1 MGYCKPTR
9 EDLQLQSVQD
19 ALRDHF
25 QLAVDDVLATLLVPV
40 SPASQVR
47 PRAEG
52 AAADA
57 HAEAPPATQ
66 RRLAQG
72 QVAAEALAAGM
83 DVGEGELAGTCS
95 LLSAASR
102 GTPRDPAS
110 PRPGSGGGRGTCCWH
125 GRGRVSAAF
134 HMSSA
139 SSVCAREAADAR

>member
-1 MGYCKPTR
+1 MKLGKVNKAQDGQGYCKPTR

-52 AAADA
+52 AAADV
-57 HAEAPPATQ
+57 HAEAPPATHC
-66 RRLAQG
+66 RLAQG

-83 DVGEGELAGTCS
+83 DMGEGE
-95 LLSAASR
+95 
-102 GTPRDPAS
+102 
-110 PRPGSGGGRGTCCWH
+110 
-125 GRGRVSAAF
+125 
-134 HMSSA
+134 
-139 SSVCAREAADAR
+139 